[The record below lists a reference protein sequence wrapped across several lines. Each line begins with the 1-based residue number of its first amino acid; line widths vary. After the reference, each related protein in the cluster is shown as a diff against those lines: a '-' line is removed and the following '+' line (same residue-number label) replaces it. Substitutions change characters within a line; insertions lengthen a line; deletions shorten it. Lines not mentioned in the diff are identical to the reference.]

1 MEGHR
6 RYAEEPEPSWY
17 TGQRS
22 PEVPGPYAAP
32 APDADRYDPAAQE
45 RPSSAFRLPDQ
56 RSADPYSA
64 PPAGY
69 ASPDPVTTSG
79 SHALSSA
86 DSGSIRIPVRGPEY
100 PAVRPS
106 GATPPAEAPAVS
118 TVTTTTTYGSGV
130 GVGPGAAPEAPPA
143 AAYNEPT
150 SMVPMAGDRFGAE
163 PARGGAAEAVYRA
176 RRPISAFVFAGV
188 TVVLLIPAILLLVQA
203 AFVDD
208 PSARG
213 VVPAVLL
220 TLGLPLTGFGL
231 YSLAGGGLT
240 SARDT
245 WLRPPLAYLP
255 IGLVLLLAA
264 GLGVA

>member
-1 MEGHR
+1 VEGHR

-22 PEVPGPYAAP
+22 PEVPGTNPYDSAVH
-32 APDADRYDPAAQE
+32 E
-45 RPSSAFRLPDQ
+45 RPSGAFRLPDQ

-106 GATPPAEAPAVS
+106 SGATSLADAPAVS
-118 TVTTTTTYGSGV
+118 TVTTTTTYG
-130 GVGPGAAPEAPPA
+130 AAPEPPPPA
-143 AAYNEPT
+143 STYNEPT
-150 SMVPMAGDRFGAE
+150 SMVPMTG
-163 PARGGAAEAVYRA
+163 GGAGAADPVYRS
-176 RRPISAFVFAGV
+176 RRPVSAVVFAAV
-188 TVVLLIPAILLLVQA
+188 TVVLLIPALLLLIQA

-208 PSARG
+208 ATARG

-231 YSLAGGGLT
+231 YSLAGGGRA
-240 SARDT
+240 SVRDA

-264 GLGVA
+264 ALAVA

>member
-1 MEGHR
+1 MPAS
-6 RYAEEPEPSWY
+6 YASPPPE
-17 TGQRS
+17 TN
-22 PEVPGPYAAP
+22 PYDSAVH
-32 APDADRYDPAAQE
+32 E
-45 RPSSAFRLPDQ
+45 RPSGAFRLPDQ

-69 ASPDPVTTSG
+69 APPDPVTTSG

-106 GATPPAEAPAVS
+106 GASSLADAPAAS
-118 TVTTTTTYGSGV
+118 PTTYGSGA
-130 GVGPGAAPEAPPA
+130 AAPPPA
-143 AAYNEPT
+143 ASPYNEPT
-150 SMVPMAGDRFGAE
+150 SMVPPAGGRA
-163 PARGGAAEAVYRA
+163 AAAESVYRSG
-176 RRPISAFVFAGV
+176 RPVSAVVFGVV
-188 TVVLLIPAILLLVQA
+188 TVVLLIPAVLLLIQA

-208 PSARG
+208 PTARG

-231 YSLAGGGLT
+231 YSLAG
-240 SARDT
+240 ARASVRDA

>member
-1 MEGHR
+1 M
-6 RYAEEPEPSWY
+6 
-17 TGQRS
+17 
-22 PEVPGPYAAP
+22 
-32 APDADRYDPAAQE
+32 
-45 RPSSAFRLPDQ
+45 
-56 RSADPYSA
+56 DPYSA

-69 ASPDPVTTSG
+69 GVPDPVTTSG

-106 GATPPAEAPAVS
+106 GATAPADPPAVS

-130 GVGPGAAPEAPPA
+130 NAGA
-143 AAYNEPT
+143 EPT
-150 SMVPMAGDRFGAE
+150 SMVPIT
-163 PARGGAAEAVYRA
+163 GGRPPAEAVYGA
-176 RRPISAFVFAGV
+176 RRPVSAIVFAVV
-188 TVVLLIPAILLLVQA
+188 TIILLIPAGLLLVQA
-203 AFVDD
+203 TFVDD

-220 TLGLPLTGFGL
+220 MLGLPMTGFGL
-231 YSLAGGGLT
+231 YSLAGGGV
-240 SARDT
+240 SAREA

-255 IGLVLLLAA
+255 VGLVLLLAA

>member
-1 MEGHR
+1 VEGHR

-22 PEVPGPYAAP
+22 PEASG
-32 APDADRYDPAAQE
+32 APDANPYDSAVHE

-69 ASPDPVTTSG
+69 ASADPVTTSG

-100 PAVRPS
+100 PAIRPS
-106 GATPPAEAPAVS
+106 GATSPADAPAA
-118 TVTTTTTYGSGV
+118 TAATATTYGS
-130 GVGPGAAPEAPPA
+130 PPEAPPA

-150 SMVPMAGDRFGAE
+150 SMVPLAGE
-163 PARGGAAEAVYRA
+163 RGGAADAVYRS
-176 RRPISAFVFAGV
+176 RRPVSAVVFAAV
-188 TVVLLIPAILLLVQA
+188 TVVLLIPALLLLIRVT
-203 AFVDD
+203 FVDD

-231 YSLAGGGLT
+231 YSLAGGGRAGT
-240 SARDT
+240 RDA

-255 IGLVLLLAA
+255 IGLILLLAA

>member
-17 TGQRS
+17 TGQRAN
-22 PEVPGPYAAP
+22 EVPSPYAAQP
-32 APDADRYDPAAQE
+32 QDTNPYDSAVHE
-45 RPSSAFRLPDQ
+45 RPSGAFRLPDQ

-69 ASPDPVTTSG
+69 VLPDPVTTSG
-79 SHALSSA
+79 SHSLSST

-106 GATPPAEAPAVS
+106 GATSLADAPAVS

-130 GVGPGAAPEAPPA
+130 QPGTAPEASP
-143 AAYNEPT
+143 YNEPT
-150 SMVPMAGDRFGAE
+150 SMVAMTGDRSGAE
-163 PARGGAAEAVYRA
+163 PVRAGAAESVYQS
-176 RRPISAFVFAGV
+176 RRPVSA
-188 TVVLLIPAILLLVQA
+188 VVLAAVTAVLMIPAVLLLIQA
-203 AFVDD
+203 TFVDD
-208 PSARG
+208 PTARG

-220 TLGLPLTGFGL
+220 ILGLSLTGFGL
-231 YSLAGGGLT
+231 YSLAGART
-240 SARDT
+240 SARDA
-245 WLRPPLAYLP
+245 WLRPPLVYLP
-255 IGLVLLLAA
+255 IGLILLLVA

>member
-17 TGQRS
+17 TGQRAT
-22 PEVPGPYAAP
+22 EVPSPYAAQ
-32 APDADRYDPAAQE
+32 APETNPYDSAVHE
-45 RPSSAFRLPDQ
+45 RPSGAFRLPDQ

-106 GATPPAEAPAVS
+106 SGATSLADAPAVS
-118 TVTTTTTYGSGV
+118 TVTTTTTYG
-130 GVGPGAAPEAPPA
+130 ATPEPPPPA
-143 AAYNEPT
+143 ASPYNEPT
-150 SMVPMAGDRFGAE
+150 SMVPMTGGGVRPGA
-163 PARGGAAEAVYRA
+163 PDPVYRS
-176 RRPISAFVFAGV
+176 RRPVSAIVFAGV
-188 TVVLLIPAILLLVQA
+188 TVVLLIPALLLLIRA

-208 PSARG
+208 ATARG

-231 YSLAGGGLT
+231 YSLAGGGRT
-240 SARDT
+240 GARDA

-264 GLGVA
+264 ALAVA

>member
-22 PEVPGPYAAP
+22 PEAP
-32 APDADRYDPAAQE
+32 ASYSAPPPGTNPYDSAVHE
-45 RPSSAFRLPDQ
+45 RPSGAFRLPDQ
-56 RSADPYSA
+56 RPADPYSA

-69 ASPDPVTTSG
+69 AAPDPVTTSG
-79 SHALSSA
+79 SHALSAA

-106 GATPPAEAPAVS
+106 GASSAADAPTP
-118 TVTTTTTYGSGV
+118 TTYGGGSA
-130 GVGPGAAPEAPPA
+130 AAPEPA
-143 AAYNEPT
+143 GSPYDQPT
-150 SMVPMAGDRFGAE
+150 SMVPVTGDRFGGR
-163 PARGGAAEAVYRA
+163 PATDEAVYRA
-176 RRPISAFVFAGV
+176 GRPVSAVVFGVV
-188 TVVLLIPAILLLVQA
+188 TVVLLIPALLLLIQA

-208 PSARG
+208 PTARG

-231 YSLAGGGLT
+231 YSLAGGGRA
-240 SARDT
+240 SIRDA

>member
-1 MEGHR
+1 VEGHR

-22 PEVPGPYAAP
+22 PVPETNPYDSAVH
-32 APDADRYDPAAQE
+32 E
-45 RPSSAFRLPDQ
+45 RPSGAFRLPDQ
-56 RSADPYSA
+56 RPADPYSA

-69 ASPDPVTTSG
+69 AAPDPVTTSG
-79 SHALSSA
+79 SHALSSS
-86 DSGSIRIPVRGPEY
+86 DTGSIRIPVRGPEY

-106 GATPPAEAPAVS
+106 GASSLADAPPPS
-118 TVTTTTTYGSGV
+118 PTTYGSG
-130 GVGPGAAPEAPPA
+130 AASA
-143 AAYNEPT
+143 PT
-150 SMVPMAGDRFGAE
+150 SMVPLAGDRPGD
-163 PARGGAAEAVYRA
+163 RSSGGESVYRA
-176 RRPISAFVFAGV
+176 GRPVSAVIFAVV
-188 TVVLLIPAILLLVQA
+188 TGVLLIPAVLLLIQA

-208 PSARG
+208 PTARG

-231 YSLAGGGLT
+231 YSLAGGRS
-240 SARDT
+240 SAREL

>member
-1 MEGHR
+1 VEGHR

-17 TGQRS
+17 TGQQA
-22 PEVPGPYAAP
+22 PEVPGAYAAQ
-32 APDADRYDPAAQE
+32 APGANPYDSGVHE
-45 RPSSAFRLPDQ
+45 RPSGAFRLPDP
-56 RSADPYSA
+56 RIADPYSA

-79 SHALSSA
+79 SHGLSSA

-106 GATPPAEAPAVS
+106 GATSLGDPPAVS
-118 TVTTTTTYGSGV
+118 TVTTTTTYGSGLNT
-130 GVGPGAAPEAPPA
+130 GAAAEPAPISS
-143 AAYNEPT
+143 AYSDPT
-150 SMVPMAGDRFGAE
+150 SMVPIGGDRFGAE
-163 PARGGAAEAVYRA
+163 QSRVAESVYNS
-176 RRPISAFVFAGV
+176 RRPVSAVVFAVV
-188 TVVLLIPAILLLVQA
+188 TVVLLIPALLLLIQA
-203 AFVDD
+203 TFVDD
-208 PSARG
+208 LTARG

-231 YSLAGGGLT
+231 YSLAGGGRT
-240 SARDT
+240 SVRDA

>member
-1 MEGHR
+1 VH
-6 RYAEEPEPSWY
+6 
-17 TGQRS
+17 
-22 PEVPGPYAAP
+22 
-32 APDADRYDPAAQE
+32 E
-45 RPSSAFRLPDQ
+45 RPSGAFRLPDQ
-56 RSADPYSA
+56 RSVDPYSA

-100 PAVRPS
+100 PAVRPNS
-106 GATPPAEAPAVS
+106 GATSLADAPAVS
-118 TVTTTTTYGSGV
+118 TVTTTTTYG
-130 GVGPGAAPEAPPA
+130 AAPESPPPA
-143 AAYNEPT
+143 TSPYNEPT
-150 SMVPMAGDRFGAE
+150 SMVPMTGGGVRAGAPD
-163 PARGGAAEAVYRA
+163 PVYRS
-176 RRPISAFVFAGV
+176 RRPVSAILFAAV
-188 TVVLLIPAILLLVQA
+188 TVVLLIPALLLLIRA

-208 PSARG
+208 ATARG

-231 YSLAGGGLT
+231 YSLAGGGRT
-240 SARDT
+240 SARDA

-264 GLGVA
+264 ALAVA

>member
-17 TGQRS
+17 TGQRP
-22 PEVPGPYAAP
+22 PEAP
-32 APDADRYDPAAQE
+32 AAREANAYDSAVHE
-45 RPSSAFRLPDQ
+45 RPGGAFRLPDQ
-56 RSADPYSA
+56 RAADPYSA

-106 GATPPAEAPAVS
+106 GAPPPAAAPAGS
-118 TVTTTTTYGSGV
+118 ATTYGS
-130 GVGPGAAPEAPPA
+130 APEPPPS
-143 AAYNEPT
+143 AAYNEPP
-150 SMVPMAGDRFGAE
+150 SMVPLPGDR
-163 PARGGAAEAVYRA
+163 GAAADAVYRSG
-176 RRPISAFVFAGV
+176 RPVSAVVFAAV
-188 TVVLLIPAILLLVQA
+188 TGVLLIPALLLLIRA
-203 AFVDD
+203 TFSDD
-208 PSARG
+208 PAAQG

-231 YSLAGGGLT
+231 YSLVGGGR
-240 SARDT
+240 AGDREA

-255 IGLVLLLAA
+255 IGLILLLAA
-264 GLGVA
+264 GLGAA

>member
-1 MEGHR
+1 VEGHR

-17 TGQRS
+17 TGQRA
-22 PEVPGPYAAP
+22 PDVPGSYAAP
-32 APDADRYDPAAQE
+32 APDTNPYDSAVHE
-45 RPSSAFRLPDQ
+45 RPSGAFRLPDQ

-69 ASPDPVTTSG
+69 GSPDPVTTSG

-106 GATPPAEAPAVS
+106 GATSLADAPAVA

-130 GVGPGAAPEAPPA
+130 KVGAAPEPPPPPG
-143 AAYNEPT
+143 AAYNDPT
-150 SMVPMAGDRFGAE
+150 SMVPMAGDRFGTDPSRA
-163 PARGGAAEAVYRA
+163 GAPDAVYRS
-176 RRPISAFVFAGV
+176 RRPVSAVVFAVV
-188 TVVLLIPAILLLVQA
+188 TVVLLIPAVLLLVQA
-203 AFVDD
+203 TFVDD
-208 PSARG
+208 PSARI
-213 VVPAVLL
+213 VPAVLL

-231 YSLAGGGLT
+231 YSLAGGSRT
-240 SARDT
+240 SARDA

-255 IGLVLLLAA
+255 IGLLLLVAA
-264 GLGVA
+264 GLGAA

>member
-17 TGQRS
+17 TGQRA
-22 PEVPGPYAAP
+22 PEMPSPYAAQ
-32 APDADRYDPAAQE
+32 APDVSPYDSAVHE
-45 RPSSAFRLPDQ
+45 RPSGAFRLPDQ

-69 ASPDPVTTSG
+69 GVPDPVTTSG

-106 GATPPAEAPAVS
+106 GAAAPVDAPAVS
-118 TVTTTTTYGSGV
+118 TVTTTTTYG
-130 GVGPGAAPEAPPA
+130 ATPEPPPA

-150 SMVPMAGDRFGAE
+150 SMVPLTGAG
-163 PARGGAAEAVYRA
+163 PADAVYRS
-176 RRPISAFVFAGV
+176 RRPVSAVVFAVV
-188 TVVLLIPAILLLVQA
+188 TGVLLIPAVLLLIQA
-203 AFVDD
+203 AFVGD
-208 PSARG
+208 PTARG

-231 YSLAGGGLT
+231 YSLAGGGRT
-240 SARDT
+240 SVRDA

-264 GLGVA
+264 GLAVA

>member
-1 MEGHR
+1 VEGHR

-22 PEVPGPYAAP
+22 PEAPASYAAP
-32 APDADRYDPAAQE
+32 APETNPYDSAVHE
-45 RPSSAFRLPDQ
+45 RPSGAFRLPDQ
-56 RSADPYSA
+56 RGTDPYSA
-64 PPAGY
+64 PPGSY

-106 GATPPAEAPAVS
+106 GASSLGDGP
-118 TVTTTTTYGSGV
+118 TTTTYGSGMP
-130 GVGPGAAPEAPPA
+130 PGAAPPPA
-143 AAYNEPT
+143 GSPYNEPT
-150 SMVPMAGDRFGAE
+150 SMVPLTGDRT
-163 PARGGAAEAVYRA
+163 AAPEAVYRSS
-176 RRPISAFVFAGV
+176 RPISAVVFAV
-188 TVVLLIPAILLLVQA
+188 ITVVLLIPAILLLIQA

-208 PSARG
+208 PTARG

-231 YSLAGGGLT
+231 YSLAGGGRA
-240 SARDT
+240 SVRDA

>member
-1 MEGHR
+1 M
-6 RYAEEPEPSWY
+6 PE
-17 TGQRS
+17 TNL
-22 PEVPGPYAAP
+22 
-32 APDADRYDPAAQE
+32 YDPAVHE
-45 RPSSAFRLPDQ
+45 RPSGAFRLPDQ

-64 PPAGY
+64 PPATYG
-69 ASPDPVTTSG
+69 SPDPVTTSG

-106 GATPPAEAPAVS
+106 GAASPSDAPAVS

-130 GVGPGAAPEAPPA
+130 KPGAEPEN

-150 SMVPMAGDRFGAE
+150 SMVPMTGDRS
-163 PARGGAAEAVYRA
+163 GGAEAVYSA
-176 RRPISAFVFAGV
+176 RRPVSAVVFAV
-188 TVVLLIPAILLLVQA
+188 VSVVLLIPALLLVIQA
-203 AFVDD
+203 TFVDD
-208 PSARG
+208 PTARG

-220 TLGLPLTGFGL
+220 TLGLALTGFGL
-231 YSLAGGGLT
+231 YSLAGDGRAAG
-240 SARDT
+240 RDA

-264 GLGVA
+264 GLAVA

>member
-1 MEGHR
+1 VEGHR

-17 TGQRS
+17 TGQRA
-22 PEVPGPYAAP
+22 PDVPGPYAAQT
-32 APDADRYDPAAQE
+32 PDPSPYDSAVHE
-45 RPSSAFRLPDQ
+45 RPSGAFRLPDQ

-64 PPAGY
+64 SPDQRAADPYSAAPPGY
-69 ASPDPVTTSG
+69 GVPDPVTTSG

-86 DSGSIRIPVRGPEY
+86 DSGSIRMPVRGPEY

-106 GATPPAEAPAVS
+106 GVTAPTEAPAVS
-118 TVTTTTTYGSGV
+118 TVTTTTTYG
-130 GVGPGAAPEAPPA
+130 A
-143 AAYNEPT
+143 EPT
-150 SMVPMAGDRFGAE
+150 SMVPMTGAR
-163 PARGGAAEAVYRA
+163 PAAESVYA
-176 RRPISAFVFAGV
+176 TRRPVSAIVFAVV
-188 TVVLLIPAILLLVQA
+188 TVVLLIPAGLLLIQA

-208 PSARG
+208 PTARG

-220 TLGLPLTGFGL
+220 MLGLPMTGFGL
-231 YSLAGGGLT
+231 YALAGSGRAN
-240 SARDT
+240 ARDA

>member
-1 MEGHR
+1 VEGHR

-22 PEVPGPYAAP
+22 PEASGAQDANPYDSAVH
-32 APDADRYDPAAQE
+32 E
-45 RPSSAFRLPDQ
+45 RPSGAFRLPDQ
-56 RSADPYSA
+56 RPADPYSA

-69 ASPDPVTTSG
+69 ASADPVTTSG

-100 PAVRPS
+100 PAIRPS
-106 GATPPAEAPAVS
+106 GATAPADAPAGS
-118 TVTTTTTYGSGV
+118 TVTTSTYGS
-130 GVGPGAAPEAPPA
+130 PPEPPPA

-150 SMVPMAGDRFGAE
+150 SMVPLTGE
-163 PARGGAAEAVYRA
+163 RGGAADAVYRS
-176 RRPISAFVFAGV
+176 RRPVSAVVFAAV
-188 TVVLLIPAILLLVQA
+188 TVILLIPAFLLLIRA
-203 AFVDD
+203 TFVDD
-208 PSARG
+208 LSARG

-231 YSLAGGGLT
+231 YSLAGTGRAST
-240 SARDT
+240 RDA

>member
-1 MEGHR
+1 VEGHR

-22 PEVPGPYAAP
+22 PEVPGTNPYDSAVH
-32 APDADRYDPAAQE
+32 E
-45 RPSSAFRLPDQ
+45 RPSGAFRLPDQ

-106 GATPPAEAPAVS
+106 GVSSPADAPAVS

-130 GVGPGAAPEAPPA
+130 KPEGSP
-143 AAYNEPT
+143 YNEPT
-150 SMVPMAGDRFGAE
+150 AMVPTTGDRFGSA
-163 PARGGAAEAVYRA
+163 GADPVYSA
-176 RRPISAFVFAGV
+176 RRPVSAVVFAVV
-188 TVVLLIPAILLLVQA
+188 TIVLLIPAVLLLIQA
-203 AFVDD
+203 TFVDD

-231 YSLAGGGLT
+231 YSLAGGGRT
-240 SARDT
+240 SAREA

-264 GLGVA
+264 GLGVG

>member
-17 TGQRS
+17 TGART
-22 PEVPGPYAAP
+22 PGTTGSYAAQT
-32 APDADRYDPAAQE
+32 PDTNPYDPAVHE
-45 RPSSAFRLPDQ
+45 RPSGAFRLPDQ
-56 RSADPYSA
+56 RSTDPYSA

-100 PAVRPS
+100 PTVRPNSS
-106 GATPPAEAPAVS
+106 GGDAPAVS

-130 GVGPGAAPEAPPA
+130 APEPPA
-143 AAYNEPT
+143 PAFNEPT
-150 SMVPMAGDRFGAE
+150 GMVPMT
-163 PARGGAAEAVYRA
+163 GAAGRPSAADPVYRS
-176 RRPISAFVFAGV
+176 RRPVSAMVFAAV
-188 TVVLLIPAILLLVQA
+188 TFVLEIPALLLLVNV
-203 AFVDD
+203 AFVGD
-208 PSARG
+208 PGARG

-220 TLGLPLTGFGL
+220 SLGLPLTGFGL
-231 YSLAGGGLT
+231 YSLAVGGPAG
-240 SARDT
+240 SRDV

-264 GLGVA
+264 GLAVA

>member
-1 MEGHR
+1 VEGHR

-17 TGQRS
+17 TGPRS
-22 PEVPGPYAAP
+22 PEVPSPYAAQP
-32 APDADRYDPAAQE
+32 PETNPYDSAAHE
-45 RPSSAFRLPDQ
+45 RPSGAFRLPDQ

-106 GATPPAEAPAVS
+106 SGATSLADAPAVS
-118 TVTTTTTYGSGV
+118 TVTTTTTYG
-130 GVGPGAAPEAPPA
+130 AAPEPPPPA
-143 AAYNEPT
+143 ASPYDEPT
-150 SMVPMAGDRFGAE
+150 SMVPMAKPGSGA
-163 PARGGAAEAVYRA
+163 PDSVYHS
-176 RRPISAFVFAGV
+176 RRPVSAVVFAVV
-188 TVVLLIPAILLLVQA
+188 TVVLVIPALLLLIQA
-203 AFVDD
+203 TFVDD
-208 PSARG
+208 PTARG

-231 YSLAGGGLT
+231 YSLAGGGRT
-240 SARDT
+240 SVRDA

-255 IGLVLLLAA
+255 IGLLLLLAA

>member
-1 MEGHR
+1 VEGHR

-22 PEVPGPYAAP
+22 PEVPATYAP
-32 APDADRYDPAAQE
+32 PVPETNLYDSAVHE
-45 RPSSAFRLPDQ
+45 RPSGAFRLPDQ

-64 PPAGY
+64 PPSSGY
-69 ASPDPVTTSG
+69 AAPDPVTTSG

-106 GATPPAEAPAVS
+106 GASSLADAPAVS

-130 GVGPGAAPEAPPA
+130 NPGATPEPA
-143 AAYNEPT
+143 ASPYNEPT
-150 SMVPMAGDRFGAE
+150 SMVPMTGSRFGAE
-163 PARGGAAEAVYRA
+163 QSRGPAADAVYRSG
-176 RRPISAFVFAGV
+176 RPVSAVVFAVV
-188 TVVLLIPAILLLVQA
+188 TVVLLIPAVLLLIQA
-203 AFVDD
+203 VFVDD
-208 PSARG
+208 LTARG

-231 YSLAGGGLT
+231 YSLAGGGRT
-240 SARDT
+240 SVRDA

-264 GLGVA
+264 GLGVG